1 MVYGCSALLVVHSAA
16 LARKETMAR
25 MSFERYKMVALYA
38 LTAAF
43 IILAVGVAV
52 VVSTAG
58 LLALLIMVGI
68 FAGIHLMA
76 IGYERLKQRV
86 TARIHGHSDGAPRTP
101 RKILAADGH
110 TIPAWVVPMEQPE
123 GHEML
128 LTSKGYVIVN
138 GQGKVIHILG

>member
-1 MVYGCSALLVVHSAA
+1 
-16 LARKETMAR
+16 MAQ

-58 LLALLIMVGI
+58 LLALLIMAGV
-68 FAGIHLMA
+68 FAAIHLTVL
-76 IGYERLKQRV
+76 GYERLKQRV
-86 TARIHGHSDGAPRTP
+86 RTRIQNHGYPGSAARAP
-101 RKILAADGH
+101 RKILTADGH
-110 TIPAWVVPMEQPE
+110 NIAAWVVPMDQPE

-128 LTSKGYVIVN
+128 LTSRGYVIVN
-138 GQGKVIHILG
+138 EQGKVILLLG